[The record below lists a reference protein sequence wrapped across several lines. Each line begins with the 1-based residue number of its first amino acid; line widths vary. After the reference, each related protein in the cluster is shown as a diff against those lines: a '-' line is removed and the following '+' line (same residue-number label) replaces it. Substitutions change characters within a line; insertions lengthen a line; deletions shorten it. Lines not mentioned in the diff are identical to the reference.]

1 MEIQAKIKALI
12 DKINQANYEYY
23 TLDQP
28 RISDQQYDAYIN
40 ELIELEALYPQYKTK
55 DSPTQK
61 IGGTILEG
69 FEKVEHQTP
78 MMSLSNAFNKE
89 ELSKYYD
96 RIQKE
101 VPSFTLT
108 TELKIDGLAATL
120 IYEKGYLVKAATRG
134 NGVVGE
140 DITHNVK
147 TIKTIP
153 LKLKEPLDIEV
164 RGEIFMPH
172 QTFDKINEER
182 KKNQEALFANPR
194 NAAAGTIRQLDSK
207 VAAKRNLDMF
217 LYTIVSAEKI
227 VKTQYETLQY
237 LEKLGFKVNPAYHL
251 ITSKEQLMKQIDD
264 YDQQRKKLPYD
275 TDGVVIKVNELN
287 LYEDIGYTAK
297 APKWAIAYK
306 FEAEKV
312 ETKINDI
319 VFQVGRTGVITPVA
333 ELEPVMIS
341 GSLVSRA
348 TLHNY
353 EYIKEKDIR
362 VNDYVLVYKA
372 GEIIPKV
379 IEVILD
385 KRTAQQPFE
394 MIENCPVCGMPLEKK
409 DGEADHY
416 CINLACPGKKLN
428 KFIHFASKDAMDIEN
443 LGEKVLETFYDLG
456 YINKLSDIYTLK
468 THKEDLMKIPGF
480 GQKSVEKLL
489 DAIENSKNQSFDRLI
504 YGLGIKHVGSKIAK
518 LLTDHHLKIEDY
530 YHLTPEEL
538 TLIPEI
544 GHQIANSVIEYFK
557 NPENIEEIEQ
567 LKKAGL
573 TMEKEKT
580 VIANNKLNN
589 LTFVITG
596 TLEKYGRKEAQELIE
611 SFGGKVTGSVSKK
624 TDYVLFGKEAGSKKD
639 KAETLG
645 VKLMSE
651 AEFEALIN
659 E

>member
-1 MEIQAKIKALI
+1 MEIQAKIKELI

-28 RISDQQYDAYIN
+28 VISDQQYDAYIK
-40 ELIELEALYPQYKTK
+40 ELIELETLYPQYKTK

-69 FEKVEHQTP
+69 FEKVEHQSP

-89 ELSKYYD
+89 ELLKYYD

-134 NGVVGE
+134 NGLVGE
-140 DITHNVK
+140 DITNNVK

-172 QTFDKINEER
+172 QTFNKINEER
-182 KKNQEALFANPR
+182 KKNHEPLFANPR

-207 VAAKRNLDMF
+207 VVAKRNLDMF
-217 LYTIVSAEKI
+217 LYTIVSAEKF
-227 VKTQYETLQY
+227 VKTQYEALQY

-251 ITSKEQLMKQIDD
+251 ITSKEDLIKKIDD
-264 YDQQRKKLPYD
+264 YDQQRKNLPYD

-319 VFQVGRTGVITPVA
+319 VFQVGRTGIITPVA
-333 ELEPVMIS
+333 ELEPIMIS

-362 VNDYVLVYKA
+362 INDYVLVYKA

-379 IEVILD
+379 IEVVLD
-385 KRTAQQPFE
+385 KRTTQLPFE
-394 MIENCPVCGMPLEKK
+394 MILNCPVCGMPLEKK
-409 DGEADHY
+409 EGEADHY
-416 CINLACPGKKLN
+416 CNNLSCPGKKLN

-456 YINKLSDIYTLK
+456 YINKLSDIYTL
-468 THKEDLMKIPGF
+468 TQHKADLIKIPGF

-489 DAIENSKNQSFDRLI
+489 DAIEKSKKQSFDRLI

-518 LLTDHHLKIEDY
+518 LLTEHYRKIEDY
-530 YHLTPEEL
+530 YHLTIEEL

-544 GHQIANSVIEYFK
+544 GNQIANSVIQYFK
-557 NPENIEEIEQ
+557 DPEHLEEINQ
-567 LKKAGL
+567 LKRAGL

-580 VIANNKLNN
+580 VITSNKLNN

-645 VKLMSE
+645 VKLISE